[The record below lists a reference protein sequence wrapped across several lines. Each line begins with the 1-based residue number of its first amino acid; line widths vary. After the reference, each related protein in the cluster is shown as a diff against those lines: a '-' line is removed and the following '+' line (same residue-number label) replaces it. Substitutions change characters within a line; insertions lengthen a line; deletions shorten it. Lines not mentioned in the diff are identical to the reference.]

1 MQVILSPHNF
11 GRYHLAGE
19 ETLIGTPA
27 VPIAAFADF
36 SYKVAAAFA
45 GNSAVYPL
53 SLMNEPYDSKGMW
66 KQTAQT
72 GLDAIRNADRERLV
86 LAPGDQWSEA

>member
-1 MQVILSPHNF
+1 MFGNLDWNELGRINQFVATAQKRNMQVILSPHNF

-36 SYKVAAAFA
+36 SYKVAVAFCRKHCCLC
-45 GNSAVYPL
+45 P
-53 SLMNEPYDSKGMW
+53 
-66 KQTAQT
+66 
-72 GLDAIRNADRERLV
+72 
-86 LAPGDQWSEA
+86 